1 MLKFCYTVSQ
11 ENTLIMAAITVI
23 VPIMYEVLNHNMRK
37 KNYSVIVISFI
48 FILCV
53 FLIVNHS
60 YMEAY
65 TMIPENIVHSTYKE
79 ATKALEDA
87 NLGWNLPTTDTTVND
102 AQIITGMDEQEG
114 TIVPKHTMVHLN
126 YDAATSEEPGIADD
140 ANGASNA
147 TAPSVP
153 TSSSTGNAG
162 QESASSDV
170 NSTVATE
177 VDITID
183 SATVFQDGFH
193 YEFPDPAN
201 AERTVLIDFN
211 KGLSGTFH
219 YSRALSAE
227 EIAGMGHG
235 GKLYDENMNEI
246 SGGSYWSDTDGHF
259 AMQFPENLSSGIY
272 MYELYQVIGGRFIY
286 SRVKFAF

>member
-11 ENTLIMAAITVI
+11 EITLIMAAIAVI
-23 VPIMYEVLNHNMRK
+23 APIMHEVLNHNTRK
-37 KNYSVIVISFI
+37 KNYSVIVISFV
-48 FILCV
+48 LCV
-53 FLIVNHS
+53 FLIVDHS

-65 TMIPENIVHSTYKE
+65 TMIPENIVNSTYKE

-87 NLGWNLPTTDTTVND
+87 NLGWNLPTTDTTVSD

-114 TIVPKHTMVHLN
+114 TIVPKHTTVHLK
-126 YDAATSEEPGIADD
+126 YDASNPEEPETTDD
-140 ANGASNA
+140 ANSASDA
-147 TAPSVP
+147 VASVP
-153 TSSSTGNAG
+153 TNSSTVNAG
-162 QESASSDV
+162 QESASNIV
-170 NSTVATE
+170 NSTTATE

-193 YEFPDPAN
+193 YEFPDPEN

-227 EIAGMGHG
+227 EIASVGHG
-235 GKLYDENMNEI
+235 GSLYDENMNEI
-246 SGGSYWSDTDGHF
+246 SGGIYWSDTDGHF
-259 AMQFPENLSSGIY
+259 AMQFPEELASGTYI
-272 MYELYQVIGGRFIY
+272 YELYQVIDGQFIY
-286 SRVKFAF
+286 SRIKFTF

>member
-11 ENTLIMAAITVI
+11 ENTLIMATITVI
-23 VPIMYEVLNHNMRK
+23 APIMHEVLNHNTRK
-37 KNYSVIVISFI
+37 KNYSVIIISS
-48 FILCV
+48 ILCV

-60 YMEAY
+60 YMEIY
-65 TMIPENIVHSTYKE
+65 TMIPESIVYNTYKE

-87 NLGWNLPTTDTTVND
+87 KLGWNLPTTDTTVSD

-114 TIVPKHTMVHLN
+114 AIVPKHTTVHLH
-126 YDAATSEEPGIADD
+126 YDAATPEEPGIVDD
-140 ANGASNA
+140 ANGAS
-147 TAPSVP
+147 SVSA
-153 TSSSTGNAG
+153 SSSTENVG

-177 VDITID
+177 LDITID
-183 SATVFQDGFH
+183 FATVFQDGFH
-193 YEFPDPAN
+193 YEFPDPEN
-201 AERTVLIDFN
+201 AEQTILIDFS

-227 EIAGMGHG
+227 EIVSMGHG
-235 GKLYDENMNEI
+235 GRLYDENMNEI

-259 AMQFPENLSSGIY
+259 AMQFPEDLSFGTY
-272 MYELYQVIGGRFIY
+272 VYELYQVIDGRFIY
-286 SRVKFAF
+286 SRVKFTF